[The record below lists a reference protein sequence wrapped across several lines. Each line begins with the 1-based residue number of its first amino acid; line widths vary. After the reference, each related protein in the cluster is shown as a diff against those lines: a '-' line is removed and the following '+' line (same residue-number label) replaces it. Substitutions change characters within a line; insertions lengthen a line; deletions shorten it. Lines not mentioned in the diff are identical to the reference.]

1 MSGRILLV
9 DDDPAM
15 TEALAQA
22 LPQKGYEATTRGSA
36 DEALQLL
43 EGEDFDVVVTDL
55 HMKGMNGLELC
66 ARVVANRPD
75 IPVVVI
81 TAFGSLESAIE
92 AIRAGA
98 YDFVT
103 KPFET
108 KTLTL
113 ALDRAVQHRTLRHE
127 VRRLREQIDRA
138 RPVPD
143 LIGDSAALRPVRDLI
158 DRLGDSDA
166 SVLVT
171 GESGTGKEVVARA
184 LHNTGRRRTGA
195 FIAVN
200 CAALP
205 EALLESELFGHTRG
219 AFTDARTP
227 RTGLFVQAH
236 GGTLFLDE
244 IGDMP
249 ASLQVKLLRAL
260 QERRIRPIGAES
272 ETPIDVRLVCATNR
286 DLETA
291 IEERRFRED
300 LFFRINVVQV
310 ALPPLRVRGN
320 DILLLTQTFLGR
332 FAIQAQKSVQGI
344 SPAAAEKLMAYPWPG
359 NVRELQNAVE
369 RAVALTRFEEIAVD
383 DLPDR
388 IRNYQPSQLLVEGQD
403 PSELVPLEEV
413 ERRYVLRVLEAL
425 GGRRSDA
432 AKVLGIDR
440 KTLYRKLE
448 LWGQGAAGPA
458 R

>member
-22 LPQKGYEATTRGSA
+22 LPHKGYEATTRGSA